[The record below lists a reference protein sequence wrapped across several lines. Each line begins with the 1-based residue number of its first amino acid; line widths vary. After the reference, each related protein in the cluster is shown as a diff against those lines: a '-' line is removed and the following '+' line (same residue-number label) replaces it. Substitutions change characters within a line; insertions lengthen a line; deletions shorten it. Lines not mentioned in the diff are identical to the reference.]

1 MQNLSL
7 NHLALAVKDVT
18 VSVAFYQAVF
28 GLREIENT
36 ASNSATRWLSLG
48 EGKELHL
55 IPRRE
60 AEIKTNKAVHFALAT
75 PRFDAFIQQLI
86 KLEIP
91 YSDWPNSPNK
101 DYVRNDVVNKEKLR
115 IFAEVGFGLGAI
127 NYDADTGS
135 LRNVQHENLSG
146 GISIL
151 NLGLGGNYFFNEKF
165 GLELIIPYLSAKNI
179 TSENSNNL
187 YSGIGPTIGLT
198 YVLN

>member
-55 IPRRE
+55 IPRPE

-101 DYVRNDVVNKEKLR
+101 DYVRNDGIRQVYFQDPNGYWIEVN
-115 IFAEVGFGLGAI
+115 
-127 NYDADTGS
+127 DATA
-135 LRNVQHENLSG
+135 H
-146 GISIL
+146 
-151 NLGLGGNYFFNEKF
+151 
-165 GLELIIPYLSAKNI
+165 
-179 TSENSNNL
+179 
-187 YSGIGPTIGLT
+187 
-198 YVLN
+198 